1 MSRSIVADRAFGR
14 QQQTLIL
21 PRIRQYFDDTI
32 EEEAATFARADFNGS
47 KFKYELK
54 SRTTAYSAYPTTLL
68 PEDKVF
74 TDSHIFL
81 FNFTDG
87 LYFITYNKEKFDTFE
102 KKMFQRRRRADF
114 YDAAKMYYYIPISE
128 LTKID

>member
-14 QQQTLIL
+14 AQETLLL
-21 PRIRQYFDDTI
+21 PRIRAHFDDAI
-32 EEEAATFARADFNGS
+32 EAEGGAFTRNDFSGE
-47 KFKYELK
+47 KYKYELK
-54 SRTTAYSAYPTTLL
+54 SRTSTYAAYPTTLL

-74 TDSHIFL
+74 QENQIFL

-87 LYFITYNKEKFDTFE
+87 LYYITYNKEKFDTFE
-102 KKMFQRRRRADF
+102 KKIFQRRRRADY
-114 YDAAKMYYYIPISE
+114 YDAPKMYYYIPITE